1 MNVRS
6 ERNLP
11 ELLIEQYGHPAT
23 LSWLGSV
30 AEHRPYP
37 LGVSTFGES
46 GDVNSLYRKH
56 AIDAEAILDMA
67 ALACLDASR

>member
-1 MNVRS
+1 MNTENTPSGRS
-6 ERNLP
+6 L
-11 ELLIEQYGHPAT
+11 HM
-23 LSWLGSV
+23 LSPRAAV
-30 AEHRPYP
+30 HRPSP